1 MTESKHRGF
10 TLIELLVVIAIIAIL
25 IALLLPAVQ
34 SAREAARRMQCVNN
48 LKQIGLAVQNYI
60 SSNNALPPGGVDY
73 FNWPTNLSPNTGA
86 DHSMKARI
94 LNFMEQAA
102 LMNAINFSFP
112 VIYWDGTAAQA
123 YTNATVSA
131 TTVDA
136 FLCPSD
142 PNSGYRDT
150 VATINGATFVAAQTN
165 YPNTIGLTLTYTNHV
180 SGPCYFLN
188 NAPWNASNALGL
200 ANVTDGTSNSAIFS
214 EYIKSTGN
222 GFSPTSVNGP
232 NDLLGIMFKISWS
245 TATGTSYGDYQACQ
259 ASTTLD
265 GDYKG
270 QLWADHDPGR
280 GGGYM
285 HTNPPNTKSCN
296 SGYMVYGWIG
306 ASSFHPGGVNVLFID
321 GSVHFIK
328 NSINYNAWVGLASI
342 AGGEIIGSDQ
352 Y

>member
-1 MTESKHRGF
+1 MIETKRLGF

-34 SAREAARRMQCVNN
+34 SAREAARRIQCVNN

-60 SSNNALPPGGVDY
+60 SSNDAFPPGGVDY
-73 FNWPTNLSPNTGA
+73 FNWPTYISPNNFA
-86 DHSMKARI
+86 DHSMKARL
-94 LNFMEQAA
+94 LNYMEQAS
-102 LMNAINFSFP
+102 LMNSINFYFP
-112 VIYWDGTAAQA
+112 VIYFDGPNAA
-123 YTNATVSA
+123 TNATVSA
-131 TTVDA
+131 TTVAA

-142 PNSGYRDT
+142 PNPGYQDT
-150 VATINGATFVAAQTN
+150 VATLNGVPLLAAQTN
-165 YPNTIGLTLTYTNHV
+165 YPNTIGITPTYGSGKV

-214 EYIKSTGN
+214 EYIKATGE
-222 GFSPTSVNGP
+222 GFNATYVNGP
-232 NDLLGIMFKISWS
+232 NDLLGVMFKISWS
-245 TATGTSYGDYQACQ
+245 TATGTPWGDYQACQ
-259 ASTTLD
+259 ATTTLD

-306 ASSFHPGGVNVLFID
+306 ASSFHPGGVNLLFID
-321 GSVHFIK
+321 GSVHFVK
-328 NSINYNAWVGLASI
+328 NSVNYNTWMALASI
-342 AGGEIIGSDQ
+342 AGGEVISSVS